1 MARAGTGAD
10 GFRSPASQSSAPTAQ
25 TERAILLGG
34 RTGAGHYNVFTQCIC
49 VGINT
54 PHWVPSLGRLDFGRG
69 GRPKWSTA
77 ARELH
82 PRGRWPASV
91 VRAICNPSDA
101 VIGTSNDE
109 RPAAPARRSMVPASP
124 GSIYLD
130 YIKCLSGT
138 ATPRGHEKACWIS
151 LLFPRST
158 GTASGNC
165 FCPRCPLSARR
176 PS

>member
-1 MARAGTGAD
+1 MTINLNRMISSRRRHSFLCIFRRLPSYLRFGRAYQELMPWEAIMARAGTGAD

-109 RPAAPARRSMVPASP
+109 RPAAPARRSMVPAYP
-124 GSIYLD
+124 V
-130 YIKCLSGT
+130 
-138 ATPRGHEKACWIS
+138 
-151 LLFPRST
+151 
-158 GTASGNC
+158 
-165 FCPRCPLSARR
+165 
-176 PS
+176 